1 MKILHVINNLGSGG
15 AEKLIEDT
23 LPLINQYSDVK
34 IELLILTG
42 NNNVFDEKL
51 KNSGINIYNLE
62 SMNIYNP
69 INIFKIRKFLKNN
82 SYDLIHIHLFPTF
95 YWVTIANMLNFRNK
109 IPLVMTEHSTYN
121 RRRKYKFFKIFDKF
135 IYNQIDKVISISKDT
150 QLNLKKWLDI
160 NKDDNKFEIINN
172 GINTKKF
179 KNAKSYK
186 KNDLL
191 NGYSSGDI
199 LITMVGRFSEQKDQK
214 TLIKA
219 TNHLPNEFNLI
230 LIGEGN
236 LKSDCEKL
244 VEDLKMNDRV
254 HFLGFRKDVERI
266 MKTSDIIV
274 LSSNWEG
281 FGLVAV
287 EGMAAGKPLIASN
300 VSGLRNIVKNAG
312 LLFEPKNAKQLTKLI
327 KNLSEDQKFYD
338 KISEKCL
345 NRAESY
351 DLKNMIDKQ
360 IDLYKNLSNKS
371 IKRN

>member
-1 MKILHVINNLGSGG
+1 MKILHIINNLGSGG

-23 LPLINQYSDVK
+23 LPIMNKYSDVK

-42 NNNVFDEKL
+42 ENNVFDEKL
-51 KNSGINIYNLE
+51 RNSGIKIYNLE
-62 SMNIYNP
+62 AINIYNP
-69 INIFKIRKFLKNN
+69 INIFKIRKSLKNN
-82 SYDLIHIHLFPTF
+82 NYDLIHVHLFPAF
-95 YWVTIANMLNFRNK
+95 YWVTVANILNFKNR
-109 IPLVMTEHSTYN
+109 IPLIMTEHNTHN
-121 RRRKYKFFKIFDKF
+121 RRRKYNFFKIFDKF
-135 IYNQIDKVISISKDT
+135 IYNQIDKIISISKDT
-150 QLNLKKWLDI
+150 QINLKEWLGVD
-160 NKDDNKFEIINN
+160 KDNNNFEIINN

-219 TNHLPNEFNLI
+219 TKNLPNEFNLI

-236 LKSDCEKL
+236 LKSDCENL
-244 VEDLKMNDRV
+244 VDDLKMNDRV

-300 VSGLRNIVKNAG
+300 VSGLRNIVKDAG

-360 IDLYKNLSNKS
+360 IDLYKSLSNKS